1 MRYFWWAIAI
11 NICMVL
17 VFSPILILE
26 YLDIKVPEYL
36 KVICFIIFFASLIP
50 AKKITEKII
59 DKYSLD

>member
-11 NICMVL
+11 IICMIL

-26 YLDIKVPEYL
+26 HLGIEVPEFL
-36 KVICFIIFFASLIP
+36 NVIFFIIFLVSLIP

-59 DKYSLD
+59 DKYNLD

>member
-26 YLDIKVPEYL
+26 YLGIKVSEFLY
-36 KVICFIIFFASLIP
+36 VIFLIIFLVSLIP

-59 DKYSLD
+59 DKYNLD